1 MIKKFKTKFFDKID
15 DFSFYVNHMSY
26 FISSK
31 MVCSSVSSEI
41 LRISGITTNLINMVT
56 RVNLFLYGLKSK
68 VAIMFVSFHYWKRF
82 LGNTWT
88 YFKSLL
94 MNSLSRLFITNLHI
108 CMFMDIFSKYLC
120 IYVYVLCMIYVCVC
134 IFCTAFLIA
143 GDNSN
148 SFAD

>member
-15 DFSFYVNHMSY
+15 YFPFYINHMSY

-31 MVCSSVSSEI
+31 MVYSSVSSEI
-41 LRISGITTNLINMVT
+41 LRISGITTTLINMVT
-56 RVNLFLYGLKSK
+56 RVNLFLYELKSK
-68 VAIMFVSFHYWKRF
+68 VVIMFVSFHYWKRF
-82 LGNTWT
+82 LGNTWK
-88 YFKSLL
+88 YFISLL

-120 IYVYVLCMIYVCVC
+120 IYVYVLCVIYVCVC

-143 GDNSN
+143 GDNSK